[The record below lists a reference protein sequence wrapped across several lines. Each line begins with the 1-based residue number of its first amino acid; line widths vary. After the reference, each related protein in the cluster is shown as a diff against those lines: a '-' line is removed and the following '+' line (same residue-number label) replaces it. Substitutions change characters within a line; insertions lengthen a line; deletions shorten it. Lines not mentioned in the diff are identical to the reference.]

1 MTEFDH
7 HLTAIVILFILLIIL
22 VVVQIRNFRKIKASE
37 ELWKYALEGA
47 GDGVWDW
54 DIENDIAHLSDKYKE
69 LLGFTDEDIRTSPED
84 WNNRIPPIDAESVKQ
99 VMDDYWAG
107 KSEQYIHEHRI
118 ICKDKSIKWVLSRGK
133 VTKRDKNGKPLRMV
147 GTHADI
153 TERKAL
159 ENQLESLA
167 HYDALT
173 NLPNRTLLEDRL
185 KLALA
190 YAKRE
195 NKMLAVMFVDL
206 DLFKQ
211 INDLYGHVIGDL
223 VLKQVALRLSACVRE
238 SDTVARLGGDEFI
251 ILLPMI
257 DAEGDAILV
266 ANKIV
271 QAIAQPIITAQASLH
286 VSASIGIALYPQ
298 HGMDEKLLM
307 LNADMAMYQSKR
319 NGKNRAKVF
328 DTKMNH

>member
-1 MTEFDH
+1 MTNFDH
-7 HLTAIVILFILLIIL
+7 HLTVIVILLILLIISAG
-22 VVVQIRNFRKIKASE
+22 VQMRNFRKIKASE

-69 LLGFTDEDIRTSPED
+69 ILGFTDEDIQTSPED
-84 WNNRIPPIDAESVKQ
+84 WNNRIHSLDIDSVKQ
-99 VMDDYWAG
+99 AMDDYWAG
-107 KSEQYIHEHRI
+107 KTEQYIHEHRI
-118 ICKDKSIKWVLSRGK
+118 VCKDKSIKWVLSRGK
-133 VTKRDKNGKPLRMV
+133 ITQRDKNGKPQRMV
-147 GTHADI
+147 GTHTDI
-153 TERKAL
+153 TARKLLETQL
-159 ENQLESLA
+159 ENLA

-206 DLFKQ
+206 DLFKE
-211 INDLYGHVIGDL
+211 INDLYGHEVGDL
-223 VLKQVALRLSACVRE
+223 VLKQVALRLSACIRE

-251 ILLPMI
+251 ILLPMV
-257 DAEGDAILV
+257 DAEGDAVLV

-271 QAIAQPIITAQASLH
+271 QAIALPIITAQASLH
-286 VSASIGIALYPQ
+286 VTASIGIAIYPQ
-298 HGMDEKLLM
+298 HGADEKLLM

-319 NGKNRAKVF
+319 NGKNRAQVF
-328 DTKMNH
+328 DANMHN

>member
-1 MTEFDH
+1 MTNFDH
-7 HLTAIVILFILLIIL
+7 HLTVIVILLILLIISAG
-22 VVVQIRNFRKIKASE
+22 VQMRNFRKIKASE

-69 LLGFTDEDIRTSPED
+69 ILGFTDEDIQTSPED
-84 WNNRIPPIDAESVKQ
+84 WNNRIHSLDIDSVKQ
-99 VMDDYWAG
+99 AMDDYWAG
-107 KSEQYIHEHRI
+107 KTEQYIHEHRI
-118 ICKDKSIKWVLSRGK
+118 VCKDKSIKWVLSRGK
-133 VTKRDKNGKPLRMV
+133 ITQRDKNGKPQRMV
-147 GTHADI
+147 GTHTDI
-153 TERKAL
+153 TARKLLETQL
-159 ENQLESLA
+159 ENLA

-206 DLFKQ
+206 DLFKE
-211 INDLYGHVIGDL
+211 INDLYGHEVGDL
-223 VLKQVALRLSACVRE
+223 VLKQVALRLSACIRE

-251 ILLPMI
+251 ILLPMV
-257 DAEGDAILV
+257 DAEGDAVLV

-271 QAIAQPIITAQASLH
+271 QAIALPIITAQASLH
-286 VSASIGIALYPQ
+286 VTASIGIAIYPQ
-298 HGMDEKLLM
+298 HGADEKLLM

-319 NGKNRAKVF
+319 NGKNQARVF
-328 DTKMNH
+328 AAETHS